1 MQDLPTLK
9 LKKDE
14 DRRLRS
20 GHLWIFSNE
29 IDVAATPLKGFTKG
43 DLARIESHKNEFI
56 GIGYVN
62 PESLITARV
71 LSRSP
76 SCKPNV
82 DFFRHRLKQALELRQ
97 LFYDKPFYR
106 LVYGESDGL
115 PGLIVDRFGDVFAVQ
130 ANTAGMECL
139 QDPLLDA
146 ITSVFQPK
154 AIILRN
160 SSGLRVLEGIESYD
174 KVVYGHLAGE
184 VEIIENGSKFHV
196 DVLGGQKTGWFFDHR
211 ENRRLLGGL
220 CRGKEVLD
228 LFSYSGAWSIP
239 CAQNG
244 AKVTSVD
251 ASQSAID
258 LLGSNAALNN
268 VESAVD
274 PICSDVFDFLKDAR
288 EKRKKFDVVVVDP
301 PAFIKRKKDLRKGL
315 EGYRRVNQMALQVL
329 NKNGLLVS
337 ASCSYHLQE
346 DDLLDILR
354 SSARHTDRD
363 LVVTAKRGAGPDHP
377 IHPAIPETSYLKAI
391 FCQVRSTL

>member
-1 MQDLPTLK
+1 MQELATLK

-29 IDVAATPLKGFTKG
+29 IDVEASPLKGFAKG
-43 DLARIESHKNEFI
+43 QLARIESHKNEFI

-62 PESLITARV
+62 PESLITARL

-76 SCKPNV
+76 SCKPNA
-82 DFFRHRLKQALELRQ
+82 DFFKHRLKQALSLRETY
-97 LFYDKPFYR
+97 YDKPYYR

-130 ANTAGMECL
+130 INTAGM
-139 QDPLLDA
+139 DSLLDSLLEA
-146 ITSVFQPK
+146 IISTFDPK
-154 AIILRN
+154 AIVLRN
-160 SSGLRVLEGIESYD
+160 SSGLRTLEGIETYD
-174 KVVYGHLAGE
+174 KVVFGHLDGV
-184 VEIIENGSKFHV
+184 VEIFENGSKFHI
-196 DVLGGQKTGWFFDHR
+196 DPLAGQKTGWFFDHR
-211 ENRRLLGGL
+211 ENRRLLAGL
-220 CRGKEVLD
+220 CQGKEVLD
-228 LFSYSGAWSIP
+228 LFSYSGAWTIP
-239 CAQNG
+239 CAQNS
-244 AKVTSVD
+244 ARVTSVD

-258 LLGSNAALNN
+258 LLRASAQLND

-274 PICSDVFDFLKDAR
+274 PICADVFDFLKDAR
-288 EKRKKFDVVVVDP
+288 EKKQKFDVVIVDP

-315 EGYRRVNQMALQVL
+315 EGYRRLNQMALQVL

-337 ASCSYHLQE
+337 ASCSYHLRE
-346 DDLLDILR
+346 DDLLDVLR
-354 SSARHTDRD
+354 SSARHMDRD

-377 IHPAIPETSYLKAI
+377 IHPAIPETSYLKAL